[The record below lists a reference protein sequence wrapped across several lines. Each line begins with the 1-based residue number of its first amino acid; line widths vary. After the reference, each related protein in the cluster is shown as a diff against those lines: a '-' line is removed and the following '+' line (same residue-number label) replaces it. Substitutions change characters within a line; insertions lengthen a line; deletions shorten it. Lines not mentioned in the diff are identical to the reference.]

1 MPRKQ
6 PTFAFSVLV
15 LFCLSL
21 AFLFLAQ
28 LHGKSSGAPVS
39 AAAQNEQNPFALIK
53 TVVVNGAERTE
64 AAAADATVVR
74 GGRST
79 GPQAGMM
86 LYVGDEVKT
95 GPSVK
100 LTILFLDN
108 AAEKD
113 NEVLID
119 SNTHVQLGSLF
130 TWAGRILARVKGTF
144 ETKTE
149 RARCGV
155 RGTEYELVVNADGTN
170 TLKVL
175 KGAVQVDTGSF
186 IPTVAVIPVE
196 NEIPQSAPMFVRAA
210 FRPQRES
217 SQQNQM
223 EFVAVSG
230 KVINLEREFVFANS
244 CQQQHLFKIS
254 APVNLNWFQFLG
266 ADQFA
271 IEGKATRT
279 IKFAIKLDGTKV
291 PVGTQESQIVARCMD
306 CTNEPGCGIGGLLLP
321 ITVKV
326 IDNPN
331 GQTVTEPRQTPP
343 PLPDSAVADRIQ
355 QITLPPDGRLLKS
368 TASAQQIDQTLNW
381 SNEVIIPGEPTYSA
395 QSVVPRYRTWEER
408 NQVFREARRSSVLTD
423 DSRSKEMLADV
434 YIDWGNGAKAEE
446 ELKGLAQATPER
458 LTSLGEAYRLMGDLS
473 TAERLLKQAT
483 SLDPAWAP
491 ALNALGNVY
500 LDRAKAAQD
509 QKDYVRARDYLQRAK
524 QAYAQALAAQ
534 PAKSPDERNHP
545 GRQQIA
551 VTPGKTETV
560 AYSNLGE
567 VNLRMG
573 KIANDEGKREE
584 AIQLYQQA
592 EQEFGNAAKV
602 DPTYQFAFTGLG
614 DVYRETGETYGSLG
628 DRAKADQ
635 YFARSQDHYTQAVR
649 LHNDMAEAEVGL
661 GRVLDDKGQ
670 HGEALKHYSRAT
682 QARPDLAEPHYYLAV
697 ALAPVDPQKAAEQA
711 RAYLKVERQ
720 PFKQGEKAKIAV
732 DVTEHR
738 PVPVQTVTP
747 TITPTPPQEFPTQTP
762 TPTPTPTPPLTSG
775 KLVKVPGM
783 KGDKPQSALNEL
795 TKLGLKGELK
805 DQPDCDA
812 SGKVLYT
819 EPAKDVRVPEGSQ
832 VTVFV
837 SSLDPEAITV
847 PRLGGLSRFD
857 AEDRL
862 RQVGLRAKIR
872 GTRETDERERDTVL
886 EQTPSQGRPLMQGC
900 EVGLTLAVPVP
911 KVQVPNF
918 VGLSRDQALRGL
930 PRFFGELS
938 RGSVIE
944 VDSRRPPGTVVD
956 QDPKAGTW
964 VRRGTPVNLYIARYL
979 QGDSGQGNPEPQEP
993 RQRDPG
999 RRDPGTP
1006 QVMVPRLVGMNL
1018 DQAKLVI
1025 GRTEGALR
1033 LGTVSYQPSNQVPAN
1048 TVIQQDPVPGRTVPY
1063 GTVIN
1068 LQVTASSNLQRRAPS
1083 RPTPTPE
1090 IIR

>member
-6 PTFAFSVLV
+6 PTFVFSVLV

-21 AFLFLAQ
+21 VFLFLVQ
-28 LHGKSSGAPVS
+28 LHGKSASALTS
-39 AAAQNEQNPFALIK
+39 AAPQNEPSPFALIK
-53 TVVVNGAERTE
+53 SIVVNGAERTE
-64 AAAADATVVR
+64 AAASEATVVR
-74 GGRST
+74 GGRSA

-86 LYVGDEVKT
+86 LYMGDEVKT

-130 TWAGRILARVKGTF
+130 TWAGRVLARVKGAF

-149 RARCGV
+149 RARWSV

-186 IPTVAVIPVE
+186 SPTLAVNPVE
-196 NEIPQSAPMFVRAA
+196 NEMPQSAPMFVRAA
-210 FRPQRES
+210 FRPRQEP

-230 KVINLEREFVFANS
+230 KVVNLEREFIFANS
-244 CQQQHLFKIS
+244 CQRQHLFKIS
-254 APVNLNWFQFLG
+254 APANLNWFQFLG

-279 IKFAIKLDGTKV
+279 IKFAVKLDGTNV
-291 PVGTQESQIVARCMD
+291 PVGMQESQIVARCMD
-306 CTNEPGCGIGGLLLP
+306 CTTEPGCGIGGLLLP

-326 IDNPN
+326 IDNPS
-331 GQTVTEPRQTPP
+331 GAVVTETPQPSPP
-343 PLPDSAVADRIQ
+343 PLAQSAVADRMQ
-355 QITLPPDGRLLKS
+355 QITLPPDGRLAKS
-368 TASAQQIDQTLNW
+368 TASAQEIDQTLNW

-408 NQVFREARRSSVLTD
+408 NQVFREARRNSVLND

-458 LTSLGEAYRLMGDLS
+458 LTSLGEAYRLMGDLT
-473 TAERLLKQAT
+473 TAERLLKQAI

-545 GRQQIA
+545 GRQQI
-551 VTPGKTETV
+551 TFSPEKTETV
-560 AYSNLGE
+560 AHSNLGE

-573 KIANDEGKREE
+573 EIANDEGKREE
-584 AIQLYQQA
+584 AIQLYQLA

-614 DVYRETGETYGSLG
+614 DAYRETGETFGSLG
-628 DRAKADQ
+628 DIAKSDQ

-670 HGEALKHYSRAT
+670 HGEALKHYSKAT
-682 QARPDLAEPHYYLAV
+682 LVRPDLAEPHYYLAV
-697 ALAPVDPQKAAEQA
+697 ALAPFDPQKAAEQA

-732 DVTEHR
+732 AVTEHR
-738 PVPVQTVTP
+738 PVPIQTVTP
-747 TITPTPPQEFPTQTP
+747 TITPTPPRESFPTQTP
-762 TPTPTPTPPLTSG
+762 TPTVTPTPTLSPG
-775 KLVKVPGM
+775 KLVKVPGL
-783 KGDKPQSALNEL
+783 KGDKAQSALNEL

-812 SGKVLYT
+812 SGKVLYS
-819 EPAKDVRVPEGSQ
+819 EPAKDVRVPEGTQ
-832 VTVFV
+832 VTLFV
-837 SSLDPEAITV
+837 SSLDPDAITV
-847 PRLGGLSRFD
+847 PRVGGLSRFD

-862 RQVGLRAKIR
+862 RGAGLRAKIR

-886 EQTPSQGRPLMQGC
+886 EQTPAQGRPLMRGC

-938 RGSVIE
+938 RGSVIAVE
-944 VDSRRPPGTVVD
+944 SRRPPGTVVD

-964 VRRGTPVNLYIARYL
+964 VRRGTPVNLYIAQYL
-979 QGDSGQGNPEPQEP
+979 QGDSEQGFPEQREPRPRNPE
-993 RQRDPG
+993 QRDPQT
-999 RRDPGTP
+999 R
-1006 QVMVPRLVGMNL
+1006 QVMVPNLIRMNVR
-1018 DQAKLVI
+1018 QARLVI

-1033 LGTVSYQPSNQVPAN
+1033 LGTVSYRPSNQVQAG
-1048 TVIQQDPVPGRTVPY
+1048 TVIQQDPGPGQTVPV

-1068 LQVTASSNLQRRAPS
+1068 LLVATNPEPA
-1083 RPTPTPE
+1083 PTPTPV

>member
-1 MPRKQ
+1 MPHKQ

-21 AFLFLAQ
+21 VFLFLAQ
-28 LHGKSSGAPVS
+28 LHGNSAGALMT
-39 AAAQNEQNPFALIK
+39 AAAQNEPSPFALIK

-64 AAAADATVVR
+64 AAASEATIVR

-100 LTILFLDN
+100 LTIFFLDN

-119 SNTHVQLGSLF
+119 SNTRVQLGSLF
-130 TWAGRILARVKGTF
+130 TWAGRVLARVKGTF

-149 RARCGV
+149 RARWSV
-155 RGTEYELVVNADGTN
+155 RGTEYELVVNSDGTN

-175 KGAVQVDTGSF
+175 KGEVQVDTGSF
-186 IPTVAVIPVE
+186 LPTVAVNPVE
-196 NEIPQSAPMFVRAA
+196 NETLQSAPMFVRAA
-210 FRPQRES
+210 FRPRQES

-230 KVINLEREFVFANS
+230 KVVNLEREFIFANS

-254 APVNLNWFQFLG
+254 APANLNWFQFLG

-279 IKFAIKLDGTKV
+279 IKFAVKLDGTNV

-306 CTNEPGCGIGGLLLP
+306 CTSEPGCGVGGLLLP

-326 IDNPN
+326 IDNPS
-331 GQTVTEPRQTPP
+331 GSIVTEPRPTPP
-343 PLPDSAVADRIQ
+343 PLAESAVADRMQ

-408 NQVFREARRSSVLTD
+408 NQVFREARRSTVIND

-458 LTSLGEAYRLMGDLS
+458 LTSLGEAYRLMGDLT
-473 TAERLLKQAT
+473 TAERLLKQAI

-524 QAYAQALAAQ
+524 QAYAQALAAP
-534 PAKSPDERNHP
+534 PAKSPDERNHA

-551 VTPGKTETV
+551 VSPGKTETV
-560 AYSNLGE
+560 AHSNLGE

-573 KIANDEGKREE
+573 EIANDEGKREE
-584 AIQLYQQA
+584 AIQSYQLA
-592 EQEFGNAAKV
+592 EQEFGDAAKV

-614 DVYRETGETYGSLG
+614 DAYREMGETFGSLG
-628 DRAKADQ
+628 DKPKADQ
-635 YFARSQDHYTQAVR
+635 FFARSQDHYTQAVR

-661 GRVLDDKGQ
+661 GKVLDDKGQ
-670 HGEALKHYSRAT
+670 HSEALKHYSKAT
-682 QARPDLAEPHYYLAV
+682 QVRPDLAEPHYYLAV
-697 ALAPVDPQKAAEQA
+697 ALAPFDPRLAAEQA

-732 DVTEHR
+732 AVTEHR
-738 PVPVQTVTP
+738 PVPVQTVTA
-747 TITPTPPQEFPTQTP
+747 TITPTPPPESFPTQTP
-762 TPTPTPTPPLTSG
+762 TPTPILTSG
-775 KLVKVPGM
+775 KLVKVPGT

-795 TKLGLKGELK
+795 TKLGLKGELR

-819 EPAKDVRVPEGSQ
+819 EPAKDVKVPEGTQ
-832 VTVFV
+832 VTLFV
-837 SSLDPEAITV
+837 SSLDPEAIAV
-847 PRLGGLSRFD
+847 PRVGGLSRFD

-862 RQVGLRAKIR
+862 RGVGLRAKIR

-886 EQTPSQGRPLMQGC
+886 DQTPAQGRPLMRGC

-938 RGSVIE
+938 RGSVIAVE
-944 VDSRRPPGTVVD
+944 SRRPPGTVVD

-964 VRRGTPVNLYIARYL
+964 VRRGTPVNLYIAQYL
-979 QGDSGQGNPEPQEP
+979 QGDSGPGESGPREPG
-993 RQRDPG
+993 QRDPG
-999 RRDPGTP
+999 RRDPETP
-1006 QVMVPRLVGMNL
+1006 QVVVPDLIRMNVRQARLVINGT
-1018 DQAKLVI
+1018 Q
-1025 GRTEGALR
+1025 GAVR
-1033 LGTVSYQPSNQVPAN
+1033 LGTVSYRPSNQVQAG
-1048 TVIQQDPVPGRTVPY
+1048 TVIQQDPLPGRTVPF

-1068 LQVTASSNLQRRAPS
+1068 LLVATAPDPGLIRGRIGPPPPAPI
-1083 RPTPTPE
+1083 P
-1090 IIR
+1090 